1 MTSVTLPADPV
12 AAINRAAATDPLDD
26 PDTARGAEA
35 LATEMLLR
43 CWLRE
48 TGVAVPADGLL
59 PIDLPATGTQLL
71 VPVNYRSETGWHRLG
86 RPLLASGRPADTATV
101 AALVVREVSARS
113 GAAGHLGADAVSRI
127 LDSTRRIAA
136 HLAARR
142 AAPDDP
148 AGTPPFLS
156 AEQALLL
163 GHPFHPAPKSRE
175 GATDR
180 AAAALS
186 PELRGSFPLHW
197 FAAHRDVV
205 SYDGGDVPG
214 LTRGLA
220 GPALT
225 ISAGAVAVPAHPWQ
239 ARDLLD
245 GGTLDGLL
253 AAGLLHDLG
262 PAGPAWHPTSSLR
275 TLYRPA
281 ASHQLKLSLGLRITN
296 SRRNNLRSELAL
308 GVAAARLLD
317 AGLAAAL
324 RAAHPSFQIVR
335 DPAWLGVDVP
345 GTTESGLELALRD
358 NPFDGSSRTYCIA
371 GLIADRPDG
380 DASQLAGIAHR
391 IAAQTG
397 RPVRDVTG
405 EWFARYLEVVV
416 APVLWLY
423 ARHGVAVEAH
433 HQNTLVTLDRRGWP
447 VAGWYRDS
455 QGYYVTE
462 SRIDRLREL
471 LPGFPDD
478 AVFPDALVDER
489 LGYYLG
495 VNNLLGLVGALGAQ
509 ELADE
514 TLLLR
519 QVRVLIGRTA
529 REHGITTPAI
539 VHQLLSAKT
548 LRCKANLLTCVDGRD
563 ELAGDVAQ
571 QSVYV
576 DIANPIA
583 AARP

>member
-1 MTSVTLPADPV
+1 MTTATISAASLAPV
-12 AAINRAAATDPLDD
+12 GAALDPLDD
-26 PDTARGAEA
+26 PDAARGADA
-35 LATEMLLR
+35 LATEVLLR
-43 CWLRE
+43 CWIRE
-48 TGVAVPADGLL
+48 AGVAVPAGGLL
-59 PIDLPATGTQLL
+59 DVDLPASGVRLR
-71 VPVNYRSETGWHRLG
+71 VPVTYRSATGWHRLG
-86 RPLLASGRPADTATV
+86 PPLLPAGRPADVATV
-101 AALVVREVSARS
+101 ATLVVHEVSTRS
-113 GAAGHLGADAVSRI
+113 GAAAYLGADAVARI

-136 HLAARR
+136 HLTARR
-142 AAPDDP
+142 ATPDDP
-148 AGTPPFLS
+148 AGTTPFLA

-180 AAAALS
+180 AAATLS

-197 FAAHRDVV
+197 FAAHREVV
-205 SYDGGDVPG
+205 SYDGGDVPE
-214 LTRGLA
+214 LTRALA

-225 ISAGAVAVPAHPWQ
+225 IPAGAVAVPAHPWQ

-245 GGTLDGLL
+245 GGTLDELL

-262 PAGPAWHPTSSLR
+262 PAGAGWHPTSSLR
-275 TLYRPA
+275 TVYRA
-281 ASHQLKLSLGLRITN
+281 DASHQLKLSLGLRITN

-317 AGLAAAL
+317 AGLGAAL

-335 DPAWLGVDVP
+335 DPAWLGVDGP
-345 GTTESGLELALRD
+345 GTIESGLELALRD
-358 NPFDGSSRTYCIA
+358 NPFGPTARTYCVA

-380 DASQLAGIAHR
+380 DASQLAAIVHR

-416 APVLWLY
+416 APVLWLH
-423 ARHGVAVEAH
+423 ARHGLALEAH
-433 HQNTLVTLDRRGWP
+433 HQNTLVSLDRRGWP
-447 VAGWYRDS
+447 VGGWYRDS
-455 QGYYVTE
+455 QGYYVAE
-462 SRIDRLREL
+462 SRIDRLRQL
-471 LPGFPDD
+471 LPAFPDD
-478 AVFPDALVDER
+478 AVFDDALVDER

-519 QVRVLIGRTA
+519 QVRVLLGRTA
-529 REHGITTPAI
+529 REHGITTPAV
-539 VHQLLSAKT
+539 VHQLLAANT